1 MFMKQERYF
10 HVMLYLLAKYHYLI
24 PLLLEILD
32 NMCIAIIC
40 FPICAVIKSL
50 INHSFLIKKSQ
61 QKYKYLKNGK
71 SL

>member
-10 HVMLYLLAKYHYLI
+10 HVMLYLLAKNHYLI

-32 NMCIAIIC
+32 NMCIVIIC
-40 FPICAVIKSL
+40 FPICDVIKSL
-50 INHSFLIKKSQ
+50 INHSFLINKSQ